1 MHVQMEL
8 LESAALTSLV
18 DHLLEQNNIPGLC
31 IAVVHNDDVSS
42 KGYGVA
48 NYENGVP
55 CTGDTLFDIASCSK
69 SLTAAT
75 VALLVGDK
83 KYAKIQYTALM
94 SDLLPDDFV
103 MSDPTY
109 THGITVEDV
118 LSHRTGMAR

>member
-1 MHVQMEL
+1 MEL
-8 LESAALTSLV
+8 LESTTLAALV
-18 DHLLEQNNIPGLC
+18 EVLLAQNNIPGLC
-31 IAVVHNDDVSS
+31 IAVVHNDQVAS

-48 NYENGVP
+48 NYEDNIS

-69 SLTAAT
+69 SLTAAAA
-75 VALLVGDK
+75 ALLVDDQRFPK
-83 KYAKIQYTALM
+83 VQYTALM

-109 THGITVEDV
+109 THGITLEDV